1 MRRARFSIDNAEPA
15 KIPGERGHQMRGF
28 IARFC
33 LNLLLLALV
42 AWMFE
47 GIKVDGALALI
58 FAGIILGLLNAF
70 LRPILIL
77 ITLPLT
83 IITIG
88 VFIFVI
94 NALLLMMTSAMVRG
108 FEVSGFFTAFFAA
121 LVYSALSLLGT
132 IFLSDKGRIEIIH
145 FRR

>member
-1 MRRARFSIDNAEPA
+1 MFNKKLNGYRAEGAYR
-15 KIPGERGHQMRGF
+15 MRGF
-28 IARFC
+28 IGRFFV
-33 LNLLLLALV
+33 NLLLLALV
-42 AWMFE
+42 AWMFD
-47 GIKVDGALALI
+47 GIAVSGPLALI

-83 IITIG
+83 IVTIG

-108 FEVSGFFTAFFAA
+108 FEISNFWTALAAA
-121 LVYSALSLLGT
+121 LVYSALSLLAT
-132 IFLSDKGRIEIIH
+132 LFLSDSGRIESIH
-145 FRR
+145 FRMPGR

>member
-1 MRRARFSIDNAEPA
+1 MKGFVARFI
-15 KIPGERGHQMRGF
+15 
-28 IARFC
+28 

-42 AWMFE
+42 AYMFE
-47 GIKVDGALALI
+47 GIQVTSVLPLV

-83 IITIG
+83 ILSLG
-88 VFIFVI
+88 LFIFVI
-94 NALLLMMTSAMVRG
+94 NALLLWMTASMVRG
-108 FEVSGFFTAFFAA
+108 FEITSFWTALAAA
-121 LVYSALSLLGT
+121 LVYSALSLVST
-132 IFLSDKGRIEIIH
+132 MFLSDKGKIESIH